1 MARKEIKGM
10 ASLKWKKLIMKEKIQ
25 RADGEHILHR
35 VYITQ
40 YNMET
45 NEYLISPFSDFLNEF
60 SLNKATS
67 ANMAADIVVRFL
79 NYLYFTADKDIYSIT
94 IQDTVDFI
102 ETRNIQQDTQRCYTS
117 YLTKFYHFVAE
128 RLPLQHISLDD
139 FTFDKDRKG
148 HMIMKN
154 LLTGHMDTKKKINP
168 EFIHNIKKEYLYT
181 FIKTAM
187 DVVPSIAF
195 GVYLQSFGG
204 LRKSEVISLE
214 YKNIATTVMGG
225 RKTMQVTLEDKD
237 LREDL
242 PTAFISKCKRNRT
255 QTIIPVF
262 DDMLWMLYEN
272 HKKKYKKEGCSA
284 VFVNSNGKAMTDATY
299 YKRFRKL
306 KEAFIK
312 RLEESDD
319 FEVKSYGFF
328 LRTYKWS
335 THVCRGIFSN
345 LIAENTDNIM
355 EIATW
360 RGDRSLSAALSY
372 LTDRQQTGEKV
383 VQSMNELYRKEGV

>member
-1 MARKEIKGM
+1 MANLR
-10 ASLKWKKLIMKEKIQ
+10 WKKLIIKEKIQ
-25 RADGEHILHR
+25 RRDGEHILHK
-35 VYITQ
+35 VYIAQCNT
-40 YNMET
+40 ET
-45 NEYLISPFSDFLNEF
+45 GEYLISPFSDFLNEF

-67 ANMAADIVVRFL
+67 ASIAADVIVRFL
-79 NYLYFTADKDIYSIT
+79 NYLYFIADKDIYSIT
-94 IQDTVDFI
+94 LQDTVDFI
-102 ETRNIQQDTQRCYTS
+102 ETRDIQQDTQRSYTS

-128 RLPLQHISLDD
+128 RIPLQYISLKD
-139 FTFDKDRKG
+139 FTFDKDKRG
-148 HMIMKN
+148 RMVMRNLFIDHMV
-154 LLTGHMDTKKKINP
+154 TKKKMNP
-168 EFIHNIKKEYLYT
+168 ELIHNIKKEYIYT
-181 FIKTAM
+181 FIKTAL
-187 DVVPSIAF
+187 DVTPDIAL
-195 GVYLQSFGG
+195 GVYLQCFGG

-225 RKTMQVTLEDKD
+225 TKTMQVTLKDKD
-237 LREDL
+237 LREDI

-255 QTIIPVF
+255 QTIMPVF
-262 DDMLWMLYEN
+262 GDMLWLLYER
-272 HKKKYKKEGCSA
+272 HKKRYKKDGCSA
-284 VFVNSNGKAMTDATY
+284 VFVNSNGRAMTDATY

-306 KEAFIK
+306 KEAFIE
-312 RLEESDD
+312 RLEESED

-335 THVCRGIFSN
+335 THICRGIFSN

-383 VQSMNELYRKEGV
+383 VQSMNELYRKEGI

>member
-1 MARKEIKGM
+1 M

-148 HMIMKN
+148 HMIMRN
-154 LLTGHMDTKKKINP
+154 LFTEI
-168 EFIHNIKKEYLYT
+168 
-181 FIKTAM
+181 
-187 DVVPSIAF
+187 
-195 GVYLQSFGG
+195 
-204 LRKSEVISLE
+204 
-214 YKNIATTVMGG
+214 G
-225 RKTMQVTLEDKD
+225 R
-237 LREDL
+237 
-242 PTAFISKCKRNRT
+242 A
-255 QTIIPVF
+255 
-262 DDMLWMLYEN
+262 
-272 HKKKYKKEGCSA
+272 
-284 VFVNSNGKAMTDATY
+284 
-299 YKRFRKL
+299 
-306 KEAFIK
+306 
-312 RLEESDD
+312 
-319 FEVKSYGFF
+319 
-328 LRTYKWS
+328 
-335 THVCRGIFSN
+335 HV
-345 LIAENTDNIM
+345 
-355 EIATW
+355 
-360 RGDRSLSAALSY
+360 
-372 LTDRQQTGEKV
+372 
-383 VQSMNELYRKEGV
+383 

>member
-10 ASLKWKKLIMKEKIQ
+10 ASLKWKKLIMKEKVQ

-35 VYITQ
+35 IYITQ
-40 YNMET
+40 YNTET

-60 SLNKATS
+60 TLNKATS
-67 ANMAADIVVRFL
+67 ANMAADIVARFL

-102 ETRNIQQDTQRCYTS
+102 ETRNIQQDTQRSYTS

-128 RLPLQHISLDD
+128 RLPLQYISLDN

-148 HMIMKN
+148 HMVMRN
-154 LLTGHMDTKKKINP
+154 LFTDHVTPD
-168 EFIHNIKKEYLYT
+168 
-181 FIKTAM
+181 
-187 DVVPSIAF
+187 IAF
-195 GVYLQSFGG
+195 GIYLQCFGG

-214 YKNIATTVMGG
+214 YKNIATAVMGG
-225 RKTMQVTLEDKD
+225 RKTMQITLEDKD
-237 LREDL
+237 LREDI

-262 DDMLWMLYEN
+262 DDMLCMLYEK
-272 HKKKYKKEGCSA
+272 HKERYKKNGCSA

-312 RLEESDD
+312 RLEEAYAEGYSATSLQKIQTISWRLQHGG
-319 FEVKSYGFF
+319 E
-328 LRTYKWS
+328 TE
-335 THVCRGIFSN
+335 VCRQ
-345 LIAENTDNIM
+345 L
-355 EIATW
+355 
-360 RGDRSLSAALSY
+360 
-372 LTDRQQTGEKV
+372 
-383 VQSMNELYRKEGV
+383 